1 MCFEYVFPEDV
12 NSRFGCKS
20 SCYMFVLIF
29 FRYRNSDT
37 GNPPVC
43 FGVIAVCFDSLISVS
58 ALFLSFVKYFSL
70 FCLFFVLNFYLCV
83 VVVNRNG

>member
-1 MCFEYVFPEDV
+1 
-12 NSRFGCKS
+12 
-20 SCYMFVLIF
+20 MFVLIF

-37 GNPPVC
+37 GNTPVC
-43 FGVIAVCFDSLISVS
+43 FGVIAVCFDALISVS
-58 ALFLSFVKYFSL
+58 ALFLSFAKYFSL